1 MVLEGFATGIRTC
14 VLQTSIWCRGV
25 RFEEKE
31 PERLRPERLALMSE
45 ESLALMRE
53 EKAGRI
59 AEGGGFE
66 EVMPGRLR
74 PEKLALVNVDSR
86 R

>member
-1 MVLEGFATGIRTC
+1 
-14 VLQTSIWCRGV
+14 
-25 RFEEKE
+25 
-31 PERLRPERLALMSE
+31 MSE
-45 ESLALMRE
+45 ESSALMKE

-59 AEGGGFE
+59 AEDGGFG

>member
-1 MVLEGFATGIRTC
+1 MSTSATGLPIEDSE
-14 VLQTSIWCRGV
+14 TSIWCRGV

-45 ESLALMRE
+45 ESSALMRE

-59 AEGGGFE
+59 AKGGGFK